1 MASSLDAKTSMR
13 ENKRSMTWMVGAAV
27 VCASAFLMGLDLV
40 FLKAKGL
47 PVEDFA
53 KSYFTR

>member
-1 MASSLDAKTSMR
+1 
-13 ENKRSMTWMVGAAV
+13 MTWMVGAAV
-27 VCASAFLMGLDLV
+27 VCASAFLMGLGLV